1 MHSHHLSLS
10 FRIETKDTLATLE
23 TVFATARR
31 GNVALAGLQLR
42 HPDAEHEIVMD
53 VTAHESEWLD
63 LFLARLHNI
72 IGVHDC
78 RVAPAAAWAR
88 VA

>member
-10 FRIETKDTLATLE
+10 FRLETEDTLATLE

-31 GNVALAGLQLR
+31 GNVGLTRLQLR
-42 HPDAEHEIVMD
+42 HPDGEHEIVMD
-53 VTAHESEWLD
+53 LTAREPEWLD
-63 LFLARLHNI
+63 LFLTRLHNI

-78 RVAPAAAWAR
+78 RVAIATAWPRMA
-88 VA
+88 